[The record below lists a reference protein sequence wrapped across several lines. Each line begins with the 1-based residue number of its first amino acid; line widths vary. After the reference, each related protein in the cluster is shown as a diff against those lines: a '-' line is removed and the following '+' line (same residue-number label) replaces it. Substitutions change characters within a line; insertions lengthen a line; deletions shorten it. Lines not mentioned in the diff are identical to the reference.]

1 LNALTYQSHLL
12 KTQVQFLGDSMSYT
26 IQDVNGCT
34 KKLVFNFD
42 KVDLSK
48 EIKQAVIAKQANSN
62 LKGFR
67 KGKAPLDM
75 VQKLFG
81 PQIEN
86 DALHRFISEQYYNA
100 VQKENIR
107 AVGYPE
113 FGNTKYES
121 GKSVAFE
128 ATVEIIPDFDLKD
141 YSKLSFK
148 KDSETV
154 TDEDFETM
162 KKNYLAQKA
171 EVSEVKDASATLKKG
186 DFAVFNFEG
195 EKADGSRPE
204 NMKAEEYMLEIGS
217 GQFIPGFEDGMIGL
231 KKGDKKDIKVTFPA
245 DYHEADLKNAPV
257 TFHVEL
263 LEIKQ
268 KNFPD
273 FTDELAKEFGFES
286 VADFTTK
293 NKERMTLQKKREV
306 AQKLQQQILEKLIE
320 ENAFDV
326 PKALIEDQKESVRQE
341 LSRTL
346 KQQGFNDQMITL
358 YFERWD
364 ADVTSKATFQV
375 RSGLILDKLA
385 RKYNV
390 EATEADLDKKIEEMV
405 AQSGMKKEEIAKFYK
420 SNENIKKNLMY
431 AIREEKT
438 FEALQK
444 DVKVS

>member
-1 LNALTYQSHLL
+1 
-12 KTQVQFLGDSMSYT
+12 MSYT

-42 KVDLSK
+42 KVDLSSQ
-48 EIKQAVIAKQANSN
+48 IKAALTAKQQTSN

-75 VQKLFG
+75 VQKMFG
-81 PQIEN
+81 PQVEN
-86 DALHRFISEQYYNA
+86 DALYRFISEQYYEA
-100 VQKENIR
+100 MKKENIR
-107 AVGYPE
+107 AVGYPQ

-128 ATVEIIPDFDLKD
+128 ATVEVIPDFELKD
-141 YSKLSFK
+141 YSKLTFK

-154 TDEDFETM
+154 SDEDFETL
-162 KKNYLAQKA
+162 KKNHLSQKA
-171 EVSEVKDASATLKKG
+171 EVAEVTDASHKLAKG

-195 EKADGSRPE
+195 EKADGTKPE
-204 NMKAEEYMLEIGS
+204 NMKAQEYMLEIGT

-231 KKGDKKDIKVTFPA
+231 KKGEKKDIKVTFPA
-245 DYHEADLKNAPV
+245 DYHEEDLKNAPV

-268 KNFPD
+268 KNFPE

-293 NKERMTLQKKREV
+293 NKERMATQKKREV
-306 AQKLQQQILEKLIE
+306 QAKLQQEILEKLIG
-320 ENAFDV
+320 ENQFEV
-326 PKALIEDQKESVRQE
+326 PKALIDDQKESVKQE

-346 KQQGFNDQMITL
+346 KQQGFNDQMIQL

-364 ADVTSKATFQV
+364 ADVTSKASFQV
-375 RSGLILDKLA
+375 KSGLILDKLA

-390 EATEADLDKKIEEMV
+390 EATEADLDAKIDEMV
-405 AQSGMKKEEIAKFYK
+405 SQSGMKKDEIAKFYK
-420 SNENIKKNLMY
+420 SNENIKRNLMY

-438 FEALQK
+438 FTALQK
-444 DVKVS
+444 DMKVS